1 MIFFNSAEPLF
12 RIKQRAL
19 DIQDLKG
26 LFHIHWRIGSRTLIA
41 AHYTRI
47 DQIFMIWAVVAA
59 LIFMTAQFSPLS
71 WATQAPLWT
80 ALTLGASC
88 LMGVWSWYWTG
99 VERLRWLL
107 WLWAAVLLTGVGLTD
122 FSIYTHWG
130 IIMGHLCPLWLLLC
144 AIGYALTGIG
154 LQSRSLL
161 LMASIHLG
169 GIPLLSLTGSMQFL
183 VTGLV
188 MASTLAVLGEYQWDM
203 RLPIAFANLTPEEQH
218 FNQQQHQGRQR
229 ERLLVK
235 SGHCSGC

>member
-12 RIKQRAL
+12 RSKQRAL
-19 DIQDLKG
+19 DVQDLRG
-26 LFHIHWRIGSRTLIA
+26 LIHFRWKVGARTLSS

-47 DQIFMIWAVVAA
+47 DQIFMIWAVVSA
-59 LIFMTAQFSPLS
+59 LIFITAQFSPLS
-71 WATQAPLWT
+71 WTTQAPLWT

-122 FSIYTHWG
+122 FSIYNHWG
-130 IIMGHLCPLWLLLC
+130 IVMGHLCHLWLLLC

-161 LMASIHLG
+161 LMAFIHLS
-169 GIPLLSLTGSMQFL
+169 GIPLLSLAGAMQFL

-188 MASTLAVLGEYQWDM
+188 MASTLVVLGEYQWDM
-203 RLPIAFANLTPEEQH
+203 RSPIAFANLTPEEQH
-218 FNQQQHQGRQR
+218 FNQKQYQGRQR
-229 ERLLVK
+229 EHLLAE
-235 SGHCSGC
+235 SGHYSGC